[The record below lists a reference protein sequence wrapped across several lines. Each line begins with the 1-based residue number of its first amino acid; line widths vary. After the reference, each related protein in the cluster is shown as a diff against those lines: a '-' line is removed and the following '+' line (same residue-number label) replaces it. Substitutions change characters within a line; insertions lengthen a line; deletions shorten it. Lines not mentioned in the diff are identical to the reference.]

1 MPNRRASTGE
11 GFGRARVQ
19 VSRDVV
25 FRELEGEVVL
35 LHLGTGVYFG
45 LDPVGTRVWQLLAE
59 GRSHVQVL
67 DVLVDEYDVGERR
80 AAADLEDFI
89 AELREHG
96 LVDVDAGAAR

>member
-11 GFGRARVQ
+11 GFGRTRVRL
-19 VSRDVV
+19 SRDVI
-25 FRELEGEVVL
+25 FREVAGEVVL

-59 GRSHVQVL
+59 GRSREQIL
-67 DVLVDEYDVGERR
+67 EVLVGEYDVGERR
-80 AAADLEDFI
+80 AAADLEDFV